1 MCSAFGCGNVVYETV
16 AVLIICI
23 VMLHR
28 HFYINI
34 ALLAFTVNDLR
45 VKYILVFIQILY
57 IFLDTALIM
66 EGFFLLETFSCIY
79 QSDLKTFGKES
90 HFTKPL
96 F

>member
-23 VMLHR
+23 VMLHC

-34 ALLAFTVNDLR
+34 AFLAFTINDLR
-45 VKYILVFIQILY
+45 MKYILVFIQILY

-66 EGFFLLETFSCIY
+66 EGFFLFKTFSCIY
-79 QSDLKTFGKES
+79 QSDLKSLGKKS
-90 HFTKPL
+90 HFTKSL